1 MSKNMR
7 TACFSLSLSLRQP
20 ARPVGRAFLHTA
32 TVIVTSLVHQWRPL
46 SFSLSLTHD
55 ACCLSWFPFCSSF
68 CHVHCCCYGRE
79 RERER
84 EGERKIFVRWASKRE
99 KERELTSRS
108 LPRSRLLDRNLQNR
122 NWDKSLLWV
131 LSSPWASPNPSFV
144 SAVGWGW
151 ARCVGGRV
159 RGWAVGHQAMS
170 NAVQNIHKK
179 GFFRKS
185 SKRFWR
191 QNWATRKLWKWA
203 KNEIGFGTPVTFL
216 SFIRATAFQ
225 IPVKFET
232 WRFRPMCQINK
243 IGSFSDSL
251 SGNYELS

>member
-1 MSKNMR
+1 ML
-7 TACFSLSLSLRQP
+7 LSLTLTQA
-20 ARPVGRAFLHTA
+20 ARSAGRSCLFTHYNCHCHIASPPM
-32 TVIVTSLVHQWRPL
+32 TSTL
-46 SFSLSLTHD
+46 FLSLTHSR
-55 ACCLSWFPFCSSF
+55 CLLPILISILLQLLPCPLLLLWA
-68 CHVHCCCYGRE
+68 
-79 RERER
+79 RER

-216 SFIRATAFQ
+216 SFIRVSAFQ

>member
-1 MSKNMR
+1 MR

-20 ARPVGRAFLHTA
+20 ARPVGRAFLHTT

-99 KERELTSRS
+99 KERELTSRY

-151 ARCVGGRV
+151 ARCVGGR
-159 RGWAVGHQAMS
+159 GWEGGPWD
-170 NAVQNIHKK
+170 IRPCPTPYRIFTKK
-179 GFFRKS
+179 VFLEN
-185 SKRFWR
+185 R
-191 QNWATRKLWKWA
+191 QSV
-203 KNEIGFGTPVTFL
+203 FGD
-216 SFIRATAFQ
+216 
-225 IPVKFET
+225 
-232 WRFRPMCQINK
+232 K
-243 IGSFSDSL
+243 IERL
-251 SGNYELS
+251 GNYENEQKMKSALAHRLRSCPSSERPPFKSRSSLRLDVLGQCVR